1 MQRELDMP
9 YTYSL
14 YFLCFPCVS
23 QRDNR
28 DRHIHTI
35 IETHTRKVREGIEK
49 SKGISNLRCIPNSFS
64 LSIASSSSSSRLT
77 KEREKKKRYFLDM
90 LSFCG
95 KRRKTAPGLLSLSLF
110 KTDSWCRRHPFRSHL
125 PMIPSSPLLFIYSL
139 RWEVQMVSLISFFS
153 LWIPGL

>member
-77 KEREKKKRYFLDM
+77 KEREKEKVFLGHAFLLWEEKKNCPR
-90 LSFCG
+90 
-95 KRRKTAPGLLSLSLF
+95 APLSLSLQ
-110 KTDSWCRRHPFRSHL
+110 D
-125 PMIPSSPLLFIYSL
+125 
-139 RWEVQMVSLISFFS
+139 
-153 LWIPGL
+153 